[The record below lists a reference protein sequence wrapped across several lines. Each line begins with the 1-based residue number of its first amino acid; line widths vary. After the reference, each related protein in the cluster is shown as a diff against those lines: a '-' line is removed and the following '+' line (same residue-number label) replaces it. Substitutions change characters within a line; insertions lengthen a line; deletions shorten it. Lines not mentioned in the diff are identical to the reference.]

1 METIVTHGKTG
12 LTFAE
17 TSEAITFLI
26 RDLIDGAQKDFIV
39 ERRREHRHPLTT
51 PVTVLPVGRLAA
63 AFLAVTRDVSTK
75 GISFLHTAPVDDHYL
90 YLQFPES
97 PQGSLTVVMEVLR
110 RRKIGPLWEIAGS
123 FRVKRKPE

>member
-1 METIVTHGKTG
+1 METIITHGGTG

-17 TSEAITFLI
+17 TGEAITSLI
-26 RDLIDGAQKDFIV
+26 RDLIDQAQKDFV
-39 ERRREHRHPLTT
+39 VDRRRERRCPLLT

-63 AFLAVTRDVSTK
+63 AFAAVTHDISTR
-75 GISFLHTAPVDDHYL
+75 GISLLHTGPVDDHYL

-110 RRKIGPLWEIAGS
+110 RRKIGPLWEIAGN
-123 FRVKRKPE
+123 FRVKRKPA

>member
-1 METIVTHGKTG
+1 METTITHGKTG

-17 TSEAITFLI
+17 TGEAITSLI
-26 RDLIDGAQKDFIV
+26 RDLIDGSQKDFILD
-39 ERRREHRHPLTT
+39 RRRERRHHMLTA
-51 PVTVLPVGRLAA
+51 VTVMPVGRLAT
-63 AFLAVTRDVSTK
+63 AFVAVTRDVSTK

-97 PQGSLTVVMEVLR
+97 SQGSLTVIMEVLR
-110 RRKIGPLWEIAGS
+110 RRQVGPLWEIAGN